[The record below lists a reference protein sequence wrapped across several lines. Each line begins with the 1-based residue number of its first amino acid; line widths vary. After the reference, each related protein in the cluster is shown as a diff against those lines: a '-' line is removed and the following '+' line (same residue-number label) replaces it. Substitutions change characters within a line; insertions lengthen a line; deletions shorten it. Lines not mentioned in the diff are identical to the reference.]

1 MPELS
6 VEIDSTIP
14 QTPSTAS
21 GTTDILKYRTRVV
34 AYNTYNP
41 RWNDT
46 LSLRFDTYNSML
58 DLCFLRIEVKNQISA
73 SEDVTVA
80 HFCASLG
87 SLELG
92 ELNNSLPNATL
103 PADNHVSKVYAISRY
118 STDRCHS
125 SCTPRCWCN
134 LEYCRREYSNSP
146 CKYSARELP
155 S

>member
-1 MPELS
+1 VEASILVPELS

-46 LSLRFDTYNSML
+46 LNLRFDTYNSML
-58 DLCFLRIEVKNQISA
+58 DLCFLRIEVKNQISV

-92 ELNNSLPNATL
+92 ELTNSLPNATL
-103 PADNHVSKVYAISRY
+103 LADNSCFEGLRYIPLFDRQMSQFLY
-118 STDRCHS
+118 STLLVQSRI
-125 SCTPRCWCN
+125 
-134 LEYCRREYSNSP
+134 
-146 CKYSARELP
+146 LP
-155 S
+155 A